1 MGVSDTHHPRAFAAI
16 DLLRFA
22 CAMLV
27 VAHHY
32 CAALPLKPN
41 PAAAAMLSGVTLDAG
56 WAGWTSFG
64 WVGVE
69 LFFVISG
76 YVIAC
81 SAVGAAPRDF
91 LRRRAQR
98 LLPAAWVCATLTF
111 AVLLAMGVGSWA
123 GWLRS
128 VAFWPLGDAVDPS
141 YWTLGIEAAFYLLIA
156 WRLRGGGAPER
167 IERVAWWIGG
177 ASLAFWLAQVAL
189 GTVDGTWM
197 KERLAQLLLLP
208 HGAFFAVGIL
218 LHAWHRA
225 GASPARMLGLGL
237 FLGAGVI
244 EIVAHAVDQA
254 KDLGVSANP
263 TAPLLVFGFGI
274 GVIAGCRWLQSL
286 FPGEG
291 RGPATGRSHLGPGLR
306 RGTGVAAT
314 LGLMTYPLYLL
325 HQQIGAAVVGA
336 FGSKAFPA
344 ALVLVIALSWLVVRY
359 AEPPLRRVIGAL
371 SARRDPLRD
380 NRPSASPSAG

>member
-1 MGVSDTHHPRAFAAI
+1 MNDTHHPRAWAAI

-32 CAALPLKPN
+32 WAALPLDPN
-41 PAAAAMLSGVTLDAG
+41 PAAAAMLGGVRLERG

-81 SAVGAAPRDF
+81 SAAGTAPRDF

-98 LLPAAWVCATLTF
+98 LLPAAWVCASVTL
-111 AVLLAMGVGSWA
+111 AVLLAMGAGGWA
-123 GWLRS
+123 VLGAQWLRS
-128 VAFWPLGDAVDPS
+128 VTFWPIGDAIDPS
-141 YWTLGIEAAFYLLIA
+141 YWTLGIEVAFYLLVA
-156 WRLRGGGAPER
+156 WRLRGGGDCGR

-177 ASLAFWLAQVAL
+177 ASLAFWTAQVAL

-218 LHAWHRA
+218 LHAWHRD
-225 GASPARMLGLGL
+225 GGSPARMLGLGL
-237 FLGAGVI
+237 FLGAGAV
-244 EIVAHAVDQA
+244 EIAAHAVDQA

-263 TAPLLVFGFGI
+263 ALPLAAFALGALLV
-274 GVIAGCRWLQSL
+274 AGCRRVQPWLGWTCRWS
-286 FPGEG
+286 
-291 RGPATGRSHLGPGLR
+291 
-306 RGTGVAAT
+306 AT

-325 HQQIGAAVVGA
+325 HQQIGAAAAAA
-336 FGSKAFPA
+336 FGPGALPA
-344 ALVLVIALSWLVVRY
+344 ALLFVTLLSWMVVRH
-359 AEPPLRRVIGAL
+359 AEPPLRTALGAAL
-371 SARRDPLRD
+371 SARRAPRPDTH
-380 NRPSASPSAG
+380 PSASPSAG